1 MHNLLINIIGK
12 EEIRKRK
19 YKTEKLSQNFK
30 QNYRKQM
37 RGAMIPKNKTKDI
50 QTLLYIKQIINKN
63 LVYNTKKSA

>member
-50 QTLLYIKQIINKN
+50 QTLLYIK
-63 LVYNTKKSA
+63 